1 MTKRERERE
10 RFYRER
16 EREFNRGHT
25 LVTLEQLLQR
35 CEVFSNMHMP
45 RPRRDDHRMR
55 LIIHSHS

>member
-35 CEVFSNMHMP
+35 CEVFKYAYAQTKEG
-45 RPRRDDHRMR
+45 
-55 LIIHSHS
+55 